1 MFFTVPQGVAGCVH
15 VFLSWVAG
23 PSCFVMYFSL
33 YEPFCVTEAVSE
45 LDAAFWVGREV
56 GPQESGH
63 CKRMVL
69 PRVDCRVYCP
79 SGSREVIGENNNITA
94 PCGYGFGYG
103 QSDGEEFGVCG
114 CGFGRGIFASCY
126 DFLSR

>member
-1 MFFTVPQGVAGCVH
+1 
-15 VFLSWVAG
+15 
-23 PSCFVMYFSL
+23 MYFSL

-45 LDAAFWVGREV
+45 MDPAFWVGREV

-69 PRVDCRVYCP
+69 SRVDYRVYCP
-79 SGSREVIGENNNITA
+79 SGSREVIVENNSISVA
-94 PCGYGFGYG
+94 MALVYG

-114 CGFGRGIFASCY
+114 CGFDRGVFASC
-126 DFLSR
+126 LSR